1 MIKNSIFPL
10 SLVGALASVALVLPS
25 QAFAEIVELKYSGTI
40 TTAED
45 YGKVDRA
52 FLLPEDASDEKSLIG
67 TTVTGRILIDTDRLP
82 SDRYKNVENRSYYS
96 ESPTSYL
103 TMSFTIEETGQSFG
117 INQVDY
123 LSSETSKVVFGDL
136 LNYEN
141 DYGRDVDDALS
152 IGKSNKFTRYENG
165 TEVSY
170 KNMKLRINANNQHFT
185 NSAKI
190 TDPIHAFISSDST
203 VSSFTVSE
211 NYNMGAYE
219 KNGKISFSI
228 NQIDSVEICE

>member
-1 MIKNSIFPL
+1 
-10 SLVGALASVALVLPS
+10 
-25 QAFAEIVELKYSGTI
+25 
-40 TTAED
+40 
-45 YGKVDRA
+45 
-52 FLLPEDASDEKSLIG
+52 
-67 TTVTGRILIDTDRLP
+67 
-82 SDRYKNVENRSYYS
+82 
-96 ESPTSYL
+96 
-103 TMSFTIEETGQSFG
+103 MSFTIEETGQSFG

-123 LSSETSKVVFGDL
+123 SSSETSKVVFGDL

-211 NYNMGAYE
+211 NYNMGIYE
-219 KNGKISFSI
+219 KNGKINFSI